1 LFVENPENLKI
12 TSSDKPVDPGFKQRP
27 LLEYDF

>member
-1 LFVENPENLKI
+1 VESPENLKI